1 MTAFLEHAGQ
11 PVLNSV
17 SGAMI
22 QVWVERLAAVR
33 APSSVARK
41 PGWAVRRGLASLK
54 SLLTFGVLAQRP
66 NVGRRLDVC
75 QASEPSFNRSIRCL
89 TTVN

>member
-11 PVLNSV
+11 PALNSV

-22 QVWVERLAAVR
+22 QVWVEGLAAAL

-41 PGWAVRRGLASLK
+41 LASLK
-54 SLLTFGVLAQRP
+54 SLLTFGHARPGLSAGASLARQIRRP
-66 NVGRRLDVC
+66 K
-75 QASEPSFNRSIRCL
+75 
-89 TTVN
+89 